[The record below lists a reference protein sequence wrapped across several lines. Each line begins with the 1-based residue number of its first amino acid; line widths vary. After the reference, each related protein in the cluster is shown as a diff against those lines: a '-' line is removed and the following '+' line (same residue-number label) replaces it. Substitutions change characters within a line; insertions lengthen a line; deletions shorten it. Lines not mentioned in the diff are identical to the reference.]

1 MTAPRVRFAPSPTG
15 IMHLGNARTGLF
27 NWLFARHEQGTLIL
41 RIEDT
46 DRERSTEAANEVIF
60 ESLRW
65 LGIDFDEGPFYQSQ
79 REALHRAAIEKLLSE
94 GKAYR
99 CACTPDELS
108 AKREAAQA
116 AKETY
121 RYDGKCRDAD
131 VSADVPHTIRAR
143 FPREGVT
150 IVSDLLRD
158 ELSFSNAEYDDII
171 IARTD
176 GSPTY
181 NFTVVVD
188 DSDMGI
194 THVLRGDDHLY
205 NTPKQIMLYDLLGKP
220 VPQFAH
226 FPMILGSDGSKLSK
240 RHGASSVLE
249 FRDMGYLPEVMLSA
263 LARLGWSHGDQ
274 EEFTVEEL
282 IEWFTLADV
291 RTTAGVFDVE
301 KLTHFNG
308 KMIRDSSPAFL
319 AERVRPFLESAGFVP
334 EVPWLE
340 RAIEALQV
348 RSDTLVALRDG
359 LAPFFAET
367 PEFDVKAVKKH
378 LKLSKAELLP
388 SLADALAAVEPFTAT
403 PLEAAADAWLAA
415 NEVELK
421 KVGQPIRVSLTGR
434 AVSPPLYDTMEILGR
449 EKTVSRLRA
458 APEIAERIR
467 AENP

>member
-1 MTAPRVRFAPSPTG
+1 MSTPRVRFAPSPTG

-27 NWLFARHEQGTLIL
+27 NWLFARHTEGTLVL

-46 DRERSTEAANEVIF
+46 DKERSTDAAKDVIF

-65 LGIDFDEGPFYQSQ
+65 LGIDADEGPYYQSE
-79 REALHRAAIEKLLSE
+79 REDLHRAAIENLLAE

-99 CACTPDELS
+99 CACTAEDLD
-108 AKREAAQA
+108 AKREAARA

-131 VSADVPHTIRAR
+131 VSADVPHTIRAC

-150 IVSDLLRD
+150 IVNDLLRD
-158 ELSFSNAEYDDII
+158 ELSFDNAEYDDII

-181 NFTVVVD
+181 NFSVVVD

-220 VPQFAH
+220 VPLFAH
-226 FPMILGSDGSKLSK
+226 FPMILGPDGSKLSK

-249 FRDMGYLPEVMLSA
+249 FRDMGYFPEVMISA
-263 LARLGWSHGDQ
+263 LARLGWSRGDQ

-282 IEWFTLADV
+282 ISWFTLSDV
-291 RTTAGVFDVE
+291 GTTAGVFDVE
-301 KLTHFNG
+301 KLTHFNA
-308 KMIRDSSPAFL
+308 KTIRESTPSFL
-319 AERVRPFLESAGFVP
+319 AERVRPFLGAAGFDP
-334 EVPWLE
+334 DAPWLE
-340 RAIEALQV
+340 RAISSLQI

-359 LAPFFAET
+359 LAPFFAPE

-378 LKLSKAELLP
+378 LKLSKAAMLP
-388 SLADALAAVEPFTAT
+388 TLADALADVEPFTADA
-403 PLEAAADAWLAA
+403 LEAAADAWLVA

-421 KVGQPIRVSLTGR
+421 KVGQAIRVSLTGR

-458 APEIAERIR
+458 APEVAERIR